1 MEDHQERGSNLIEPQ
16 QALGPQPTSPSV
28 ERIVHPQQPP
38 PLEEYSAVTKAEKIE
53 RHSTTGGD
61 EERSLKRVKLE
72 PSSDLEVQKEAPA
85 RIERQK
91 GVTPIKA
98 ESVAFQQLPE
108 LQAHNVSDSL
118 CMLLVVAR
126 AKVPRRQMP
135 MLSKGLA
142 TLSAPPIAEIRGG
155 KESQKVRISTATS
168 VLQRMR
174 LAYAK
179 VALMRQNSLRLSVDL
194 AMSVYTNMIYEST

>member
-1 MEDHQERGSNLIEPQ
+1 MEDHQERVTDQSE

-28 ERIVHPQQPP
+28 GKIVHPQQPL
-38 PLEEYSAVTKAEKIE
+38 LEEDSAVTKAEKIE
-53 RHSTTGGD
+53 RHSTTDGD

-91 GVTPIKA
+91 GVTPIKE
-98 ESVAFQQLPE
+98 ESVAFQQHPE

-126 AKVPRRQMP
+126 ARVPRRQMP
-135 MLSKGLA
+135 MLSMGLA
-142 TLSAPPIAEIRGG
+142 TLSAPPIAEIRRG
-155 KESQKVRISTATS
+155 KQSQKVRISTATS

-194 AMSVYTNMIYEST
+194 AMSVCTNMIYEST